1 MKVENTNAKNVQPPH
16 QRFPS
21 YPSSQRIWWWGCEF
35 VVIIRR
41 ARAGKWSLPH
51 QNNLVSTPFDEDEAP
66 FLCRERMY
74 YHLTEKT
81 GGVLILIQSQQ
92 RRVPPAT
99 PAWRLSLRC
108 SQDRRILRCHHV
120 NFGFIPVH
128 EQLEKK
134 IVWFAGC
141 TLCLPWTLHLN
152 LCYHRH
158 HQNIPGDHVV
168 DAIGW
173 KTCQTF
179 FLRSPSL
186 RHHPLVLVYAAVR
199 SPGDLC
205 WVSIW

>member
-1 MKVENTNAKNVQPPH
+1 VSGEDVLSSDREDRGRVDSNPISAKKGATGHPRLTVISTMFTRPKNPPLSSCELW
-16 QRFPS
+16 F
-21 YPSSQRIWWWGCEF
+21 YPCPWTTW
-35 VVIIRR
+35 
-41 ARAGKWSLPH
+41 
-51 QNNLVSTPFDEDEAP
+51 
-66 FLCRERMY
+66 
-74 YHLTEKT
+74 
-81 GGVLILIQSQQ
+81 
-92 RRVPPAT
+92 
-99 PAWRLSLRC
+99 
-108 SQDRRILRCHHV
+108 
-120 NFGFIPVH
+120 
-128 EQLEKK
+128 KK
-134 IVWFAGC
+134 IMWFAGC